1 MTWFGELYKSAVA
14 KKAIMAMTG
23 IVLFGFVLGHMA
35 GNLKVFQGPEKF
47 NAYSEWLRQ
56 LGYPALPLGGGL
68 WVVRLALLGAVGLH
82 VWSAVELTL
91 INRRARSKPYTLRR
105 ELQSDYA
112 SRTMRW
118 SGVLLTFYLVYHLMH
133 LTLGN
138 AHHDFVAGDVYH
150 NLVAGFQ
157 IWPISAVYIAANL
170 FLGIHLYHG
179 LWSMFQSLGWN
190 YPAYNAWRQR
200 FAITFS
206 IVVTVGFISVPLAV
220 LTRIVS

>member
-1 MTWFGELYKSAVA
+1 MTWFGELYKSAVV
-14 KKAIMAMTG
+14 KKAVMAISG
-23 IVLFGFVLGHMA
+23 IVLFGFVLGHMV

-56 LGYPALPLGGGL
+56 LGYPALPLEGGL
-68 WVVRLALLGAVGLH
+68 WVVRLALLSAVGLH
-82 VWSAVELTL
+82 IWSAVELTR
-91 INRRARSKPYTLRR
+91 INRRARSKPYPFR

-118 SGVLLTFYLVYHLMH
+118 SGVLLTFYIVYHLMH
-133 LTLGN
+133 LTFGN

-190 YPAYNAWRQR
+190 YPGYNAWRR
-200 FAITFS
+200 PFAIIFS
-206 IVVTVGFISVPLAV
+206 IAVTVGFISVPVAV
-220 LTRIVS
+220 LSRIVS